1 MKLGSLIALI
11 QNENMKIYRRIGTIV
26 MIGLLL
32 LAVIATG
39 IIQKYVIK
47 ENTTDWRVATQAEIT
62 NFKNNLEKNPNLPTA
77 IQRLY
82 EKQIQINEYRIKHNI
97 PPIENNTIPGFM
109 NTTANLVSVITLF
122 TVIVAAGSV
131 ATEFSWGTIKLLL
144 IRPVTRSK
152 ILLAKYLSSIIF
164 ALLLLSILF
173 LSSLLVGGILF
184 GLENADVPY
193 LAYVNGH
200 VEEVNLVTHILTL
213 YGYSGIELIMMATF
227 AFMISAVFRSSSL
240 AIGLTIFLLFT
251 GVQIVQLLSKY
262 SWAKFI
268 LFANT
273 NLAVYQDGV
282 PMVEGMTLT
291 FSIGML
297 ILYYLVFIILAW
309 GIFNKRDITA

>member
-1 MKLGSLIALI
+1 MKLVSLISLI

-39 IIQKYVIK
+39 IIQKYIIK
-47 ENTTDWRVATQAEIT
+47 ENTTDWRATIQAETT

-77 IQRLY
+77 LQRHY
-82 EKQIQINEYRIKHNI
+82 EKQIQINEYRLKHNI
-97 PPIENNTIPGFM
+97 QPIENNTIPGFM
-109 NTTANLVSVITLF
+109 NMTTNLVSIITLF

-131 ATEFSWGTIKLLL
+131 ASEFSWGTIKLLL

-152 ILLAKYLSSIIF
+152 ILLAKYLSTIIF
-164 ALLLLSILF
+164 ALLSLAILF

-193 LAYVNGH
+193 LAYVDGH
-200 VEEVNLVTHILTL
+200 VEEVSLVTHILTL
-213 YGYSGIELIMMATF
+213 YGYSGIELVMMATF

-251 GVQIVQLLSKY
+251 GVQVVQLLSKY

-282 PMVEGMTLT
+282 PIVEGMTLS

-297 ILYYLVFIILAW
+297 ILYYLVFISLTW